1 MILKIFLMKMKIIVK
16 IIIKLKIYK
25 NNDNKNG

>member
-1 MILKIFLMKMKIIVK
+1 MILKIFLLKMKIIVK